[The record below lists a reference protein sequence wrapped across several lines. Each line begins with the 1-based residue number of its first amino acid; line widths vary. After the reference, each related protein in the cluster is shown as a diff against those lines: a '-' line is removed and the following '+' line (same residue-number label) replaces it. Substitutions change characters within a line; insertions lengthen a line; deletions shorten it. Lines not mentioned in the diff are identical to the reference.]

1 MVANT
6 SPSRCFFISVIINLN
21 VSKAF
26 NFEAFLIKLLTRIGL
41 IDSYLRFQKNFF
53 EILLI
58 KMLIDFNK
66 FN

>member
-6 SPSRCFFISVIINLN
+6 SPSGCSFISVIINLN

-26 NFEAFLIKLLTRIGL
+26 NFEEFLIKLLTRIGS
-41 IDSYLRFQKNFF
+41 IDSYLCFQKNFF
-53 EILLI
+53 KILLI
-58 KMLIDFNK
+58 KMLIGFNK